1 MNIKSLLLG
10 SAAAL
15 VAVSGARAAD
25 AVVIAEPE
33 PMEYVRVCDVYGT
46 GYYYIPGTETCLKIG
61 GRVRFDI
68 NAADSYS
75 LNSDNGWA
83 TRSRAEIYMD
93 SASETEYG
101 TLKTNAV
108 FRFNWDGEGRSST
121 VRDAGGVAI
130 GSVGTG
136 NSSSALIA
144 ANITL
149 GGLLVG
155 LADSYYTSFVGYA
168 GDIIN
173 DDVVSYGPF
182 ELNQIAYS
190 FNAGG
195 FSGYI
200 AVEDDGKT
208 GEDYAPDVTGGV
220 GFSVGD
226 FGVKVVGG
234 YDESADEGAIK
245 ARIDGKFGAISAFLM
260 GGYNTDGNS
269 TNKYAPG
276 TGFASDP
283 TVAAGVDGTVNVG
296 WGDWA
301 LWGGLGTQFS
311 DTLGGNVQVAYT
323 DNKTLAVAANL
334 KWYPVANLL
343 IQPEVTYTKVDYDYV
358 NSLGAPA
365 TIDDDQWNFTLRFQ
379 RTF

>member
-46 GYYYIPGTETCLKIG
+46 GYYYIPGTETCLHIG

-68 NAADSYS
+68 NAASSYA
-75 LNSDNGWA
+75 LNSDNGWR

-108 FRFNWDGEGRSST
+108 FRFDFDGDYNDGAHTNTS
-121 VRDAGGVAI
+121 
-130 GSVGTG
+130 
-136 NSSSALIA
+136 LIA

-155 LADSYYTSFVGYA
+155 LADSNYTTFTGYA

-173 DDVVSYGPF
+173 DDVVSYGEF
-182 ELNQIAYS
+182 EVNQIQYS

-195 FSGYI
+195 FTGIVSL
-200 AVEDDGKT
+200 EDDSLDD
-208 GEDYAPDVTGGV
+208 ENYMVDVVGGI
-220 GFSVGD
+220 GFTVGD
-226 FGVKVVGG
+226 FGIKVVGG
-234 YDESADEGAIK
+234 YDESAEEGGIK
-245 ARIDGKFGAISAFLM
+245 GRLDAKFGAVSAFVM
-260 GGYNTDGNS
+260 AAYNTDGNT
-269 TNKYAPG
+269 TNKFAP
-276 TGFASDP
+276 
-283 TVAAGVDGTVNVG
+283 AGVAGIG

-301 LWGGLGTQFS
+301 LWAGLGTQFS

-323 DNKTLAVAANL
+323 DNETLAIAANL
-334 KWYPVANLL
+334 KWYPVQNLL
-343 IQPEVTYTKVDYDYV
+343 IMPEVTYTKVDDV
-358 NSLGAPA
+358 LLGS
-365 TIDDDQWNFTLRFQ
+365 TDDDTWNAMVRFQ